1 MAAAIILIPEMLSGP
16 PRDELAEPARGAGET
31 PLKTYTIDLTQP
43 RSRVEGTGQMPDTRA
58 PPPEMAAEGDDRD
71 AVALDQAKPESVV
84 SSNSPATPEPAS
96 EAASAVPV
104 APEPQETAR
113 QAPVASPPASP
124 SPARQALV
132 ATPNAPITDAQGR
145 GWAVQL
151 GSFSSRSTA
160 DRLVTELRG
169 EGHSAFVMPVK
180 SGAVTLYRVRI
191 GPLTKREAA
200 NETLRKIK
208 PKVSGA
214 AVVPHP

>member
-1 MAAAIILIPEMLSGP
+1 
-16 PRDELAEPARGAGET
+16 
-31 PLKTYTIDLTQP
+31 
-43 RSRVEGTGQMPDTRA
+43 
-58 PPPEMAAEGDDRD
+58 
-71 AVALDQAKPESVV
+71 
-84 SSNSPATPEPAS
+84 
-96 EAASAVPV
+96 
-104 APEPQETAR
+104 
-113 QAPVASPPASP
+113 
-124 SPARQALV
+124 
-132 ATPNAPITDAQGR
+132 
-145 GWAVQL
+145 VQL